1 MVKIYHPT
9 DKAYNGVRANVR
21 FTNGVGETDVPSVIE
36 WFKLKGFKVED
47 EKPKTKTSTRSK
59 TKTKASESE

>member
-21 FTNGVGETDVPSVIE
+21 FTDGVAECDIPSVIA
-36 WFKLKGFKVED
+36 WFEKKNFKIED
-47 EKPKTKTSTRSK
+47 DKAKSTTRG
-59 TKTKASESE
+59 KAKETEGE

>member
-21 FTNGVGETDVPSVIE
+21 FTDGVAECDIPSVIA
-36 WFKLKGFKVED
+36 WFEKKNFEIED
-47 EKPKTKTSTRSK
+47 DKAKSTTRG
-59 TKTKASESE
+59 KAKDTESE

>member
-21 FTNGVGETDVPSVIE
+21 FTNGVGETDIPSVIE
-36 WFKLKGFKVED
+36 WFKQKGFKIE
-47 EKPKTKTSTRSK
+47 EEKTKSTSRNKSK
-59 TKTKASESE
+59 ATESE

>member
-21 FTNGVGETDVPSVIE
+21 FTNGVGETDIPSVIA
-36 WFKLKGFKVED
+36 WFEQKGFKIEK
-47 EKPKTKTSTRSK
+47 EKPKTSTRSK
-59 TKTKASESE
+59 SKASESE

>member
-21 FTNGVGETDVPSVIE
+21 FTDGVAECDIPSVIT
-36 WFKLKGFKVED
+36 WFENKGFKIEED
-47 EKPKTKTSTRSK
+47 KQKPTTRSK
-59 TKTKASESE
+59 AKETESE

>member
-21 FTNGVGETDVPSVIE
+21 FTDGVAECDIPSVIA
-36 WFKLKGFKVED
+36 WFEKKKFKIEVD
-47 EKPKTKTSTRSK
+47 KAKSTTRSK
-59 TKTKASESE
+59 AKETESE